1 MIEAKPGLR
10 PKLIAID
17 LDGTLIDRSLAIR
30 DPVKDAIRRAQRA
43 GVTVTIVT
51 GRMFQASKAFAAELD
66 LHGPIVC
73 YQGAA
78 IYLLKTGERI
88 AHVPLGGPVALALVE
103 KCKRDG
109 VFPQLYFDDE
119 LYVEEINRYSKT
131 YTDIARVEPIVV
143 PSLEAELRAGR
154 ETTKF
159 VAVLER
165 ERADAY
171 TESVKA
177 FAGER
182 AYVTRSNP
190 EFVEAVDPH
199 VSKGT
204 ALRFLAEYMH
214 VPLEETMAIGDAW
227 NDVPM
232 ISIAGIGVAMGSAP
246 PEVTKEADAV
256 VGDVA
261 HCGVA
266 EAIERFVLT

>member
-1 MIEAKPGLR
+1 MIAPKPEFR
-10 PKLIAID
+10 PRLVAID
-17 LDGTLIDRSLAIR
+17 LDGTLIDRSLVVR
-30 DPVKDAIRRAQRA
+30 EPVKKAIAAAAQA
-43 GVTVTIVT
+43 GVSVVIVT
-51 GRMFQASKAFAAELD
+51 GRMYQASKPFATELE
-66 LHGPIVC
+66 LSGPVVC

-78 IYLLKTGERI
+78 IYLLGTDERI
-88 AHVPLGGPVALALVE
+88 AHTPLPAPIAIELVE
-103 KCKRDG
+103 KAKRDG
-109 VFPQLYFDDE
+109 VHPQLYFDDQ
-119 LYVEEINRYSKT
+119 LYVEEVNKYTKI
-131 YTDIARVEPIVV
+131 YTDVAHVEPYVV
-143 PSLEAELRAGR
+143 PSLVAELRKGR

-171 TESVKA
+171 TTEVKD

-204 ALRFLAEYMH
+204 ALRFLSRYLN

-232 ISIAGIGVAMGSAP
+232 ISIAGFGVAMGSAP
-246 PEVTKEADAV
+246 PEVTQEADAV

-261 HCGVA
+261 HYGVA
-266 EAIERFVLT
+266 EAIQRFVLT